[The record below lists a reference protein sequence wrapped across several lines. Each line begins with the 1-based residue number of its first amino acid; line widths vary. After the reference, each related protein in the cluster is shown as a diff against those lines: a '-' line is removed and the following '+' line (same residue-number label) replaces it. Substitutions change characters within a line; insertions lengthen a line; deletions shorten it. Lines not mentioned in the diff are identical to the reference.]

1 MAEQAR
7 ALERA
12 VVNDVRVGLVG
23 YGFAGRQIHAPLL
36 GEAGLPVT
44 VVATSDPRRRAA
56 AAGELPD
63 AEPVADLDGLLAR
76 RDRIDLVVLASPTG
90 VHHDQA
96 LACLD
101 AGLHVVVDKP
111 LGVDA
116 AEAADIVAHARR
128 TGGRLTVFQNRR
140 WDAEQVTLASLL
152 AAGTLGEVFRF
163 ERRWERWRPTPKER
177 WRETASAAQGG
188 GLLLDLHSH
197 LVDSAIQLFGPV
209 ARVYAE
215 LAAHTTASEDDA
227 FLALTHANGVRSH
240 LGALSVAAAPGPR
253 TRVLG
258 SAGAYVVTTFEAE
271 ATAFTCLAD
280 ADPGHTGWLV
290 VGDQRTPVPRA
301 AGAHAD
307 FYRAAA
313 RWVRGETAAP
323 VDPQDAVAVLRVLDA
338 ARVSARDGL
347 VVPVD

>member
-1 MAEQAR
+1 M
-7 ALERA
+7 
-12 VVNDVRVGLVG
+12 GLVG
-23 YGFAGRQIHAPLL
+23 YGFAGREIHAPLL
-36 GEAGLPVT
+36 AEAGLPVT
-44 VVATSDPRRRAA
+44 AVATSDPGRRAA
-56 AAGELPD
+56 AAAELPD
-63 AEPVADLDGLLAR
+63 AEPVADLAGLLAA

-90 VHHDQA
+90 VHHEQA

-116 AEAADIVAHARR
+116 AQAADIVAHAQR

-140 WDAEQVTLASLL
+140 WDAEQLTLASLL
-152 AAGTLGEVFRF
+152 AAGTLGEVLRF
-163 ERRWERWRPTPKER
+163 ERRWERWRPTPKDR
-177 WRETASAAQGG
+177 WRENASAAQGG

-197 LVDSAIQLFGPV
+197 LVDSATRLFGPV
-209 ARVYAE
+209 TRVYAE
-215 LAAHTTASEDDA
+215 LAARTTPSEDDA
-227 FLALTHANGVRSH
+227 FLALTHASGVRSH

-271 ATAFTCLAD
+271 ATAFDSFAD
-280 ADPGHTGWLV
+280 ADADHTGWMV

-301 AGAHAD
+301 PGAHAD
-307 FYRAAA
+307 FYREVA
-313 RWVRGETAAP
+313 RWVRGEGAAP

-338 ARVSARDGL
+338 ARVSARDG
-347 VVPVD
+347 VVATVS